1 MLDNIAMTDA
11 CVAPWESSEGF
22 MRKIALTLL
31 IAFGLTIVAASLFP
45 SHVLVQ
51 TAVAGPKD
59 DR

>member
-1 MLDNIAMTDA
+1 
-11 CVAPWESSEGF
+11 